1 MRHEQLLPD
10 LIYEYFVMHF
20 HSRFYRYGDML
31 PTIEQLSQGCF
42 VSLDTVKTVLKRLR
56 NEGYVI
62 TQGGKGIQVA
72 FSQSEEERNA
82 YVERFFSQR
91 HSTLPDLNKSAPLI
105 MVSLVAEGLCRIDDK
120 DSAYLSSLI
129 NQIKLGNYAQFYST
143 ILRKLN
149 NPLAMNLF
157 WEIILFQGTSMLCQ
171 ESDCQNLA
179 PDVVRQGLRDILLA
193 GQQRDR
199 KRIPQLIYT
208 SGKEVL
214 KTFANYN
221 RPRNLF
227 FPREESQLPFV
238 WRIYRERPQLCYDLV
253 PWFLHEILRGKYQDE
268 EFLPSYKKLADS
280 FQVSLMTIRRTVDLL
295 HRLGIVKPI
304 NGTGV
309 RILPKGAPDVTAQ
322 FGESDIRRNFT
333 LYFHAFEILAYT
345 CEAVTHAIF
354 PLFSEEAEKE
364 FISTLKQ
371 DLKTGDCGCVI
382 LCYLFHI
389 FKHCPLMAIREIY
402 GRIYALFLWGYPL
415 KVSAKNA
422 VEFDRRAYIFTQKIV
437 RFLEKKDY
445 ESFADVTK
453 NFIVDELAKTE
464 QCLYQLG
471 LRPEE
476 LHPTSSIRPVMTP
489 RNNQGGEGISLPSGE
504 KRE

>member
-1 MRHEQLLPD
+1 
-10 LIYEYFVMHF
+10 
-20 HSRFYRYGDML
+20 
-31 PTIEQLSQGCF
+31 
-42 VSLDTVKTVLKRLR
+42 
-56 NEGYVI
+56 
-62 TQGGKGIQVA
+62 
-72 FSQSEEERNA
+72 
-82 YVERFFSQR
+82 
-91 HSTLPDLNKSAPLI
+91 
-105 MVSLVAEGLCRIDDK
+105 
-120 DSAYLSSLI
+120 
-129 NQIKLGNYAQFYST
+129 
-143 ILRKLN
+143 
-149 NPLAMNLF
+149 
-157 WEIILFQGTSMLCQ
+157 
-171 ESDCQNLA
+171 
-179 PDVVRQGLRDILLA
+179 
-193 GQQRDR
+193 
-199 KRIPQLIYT
+199 
-208 SGKEVL
+208 
-214 KTFANYN
+214 
-221 RPRNLF
+221 
-227 FPREESQLPFV
+227 LPFV